1 VNRPQIAPDGRRI
14 PRYSPHMALRPRV
27 LAAAALAAVL
37 QACSSMPTLL
47 DSDVPMPDG
56 MSTVRSAD
64 IRRADGTV
72 TGGRFLLAGG
82 VPDAAATLESTAV
95 RFVANGWRVDA
106 KDAGL
111 DLSTA
116 RFSKGSR
123 IVTLSI
129 ARRTLEP
136 DMSTGT
142 LEVTTVAGASPSTPP
157 G

>member
-1 VNRPQIAPDGRRI
+1 MHTRTRALVTAAFIAT
-14 PRYSPHMALRPRV
+14 
-27 LAAAALAAVL
+27 L
-37 QACSSMPTLL
+37 QACSGTQTLL
-47 DSDVPMPDG
+47 ESDIPMPDG
-56 MSTVRSAD
+56 MTTVRSAD
-64 IRRADGTV
+64 IRRSDGTV
-72 TGGRFLLAGG
+72 TGGRFLLAGE
-82 VPDAAATLESTAV
+82 VPDAGATLESTAQ

-123 IVTLSI
+123 SVTLSI
-129 ARRTLEP
+129 ARRALEP

-142 LEVTTVAGASPSTPP
+142 LEVTTAPGASPSTPP